1 MIKHIKMNLQSH
13 QNNLS
18 SPFQKGLRRVYL
30 DNSATSFPKPDSVI
44 EALTNYVVNIGANPG
59 RSGHSLA
66 IEAGEIIFSARREL
80 ATMFGVKNPMRVVFG
95 FNATDA
101 LNTAIKGFVRKGD
114 HVITTAMEHNS
125 TIRPLKQL
133 EEEGVI
139 SLSIAGADK
148 NGKVNAGEIENLITE
163 KTTLVVVNHVSNVN
177 GAIQPVEQIGE
188 LCKKHDL
195 TFLVDGAQS
204 AGYLPVNIKSAGIDM
219 YAFTGHKGLY
229 GTQGTGGL
237 IFNDDFDYKKV
248 KPFRAGG
255 TGSRSADII
264 QPDFL
269 PDMFESGT
277 LNTGGIAALLEG
289 VRFVNERGVNN
300 ILKHEQTLA
309 EHFVTQAKE
318 EIKGIKFFGYSPEN
332 AGIVSFQI
340 EDMSVSEI
348 AGILSEEYGIMCRH
362 GLHCAPLAHRS
373 LGSFPEGTVRFGFGV
388 FNTLEDVDYA
398 VEALSKIVEDMKN

>member
-1 MIKHIKMNLQSH
+1 MKSPSR
-13 QNNLS
+13 QNTPS
-18 SPFQKGLRRVYL
+18 SPNEEYRRVYF
-30 DNSATSFPKPDSVI
+30 DNTATSFPKPDSVA

-80 ATMFGVKNPMRVVFG
+80 ASMFGIKNPMKVVFG

-101 LNTAIKGFVRKGD
+101 LNTAIKGFLRKGD
-114 HVITTAMEHNS
+114 HIITTAMEHNS

-133 EEEGVI
+133 EAEGMI
-139 SLSIAGADK
+139 TLSIAEANK
-148 NGKVNAGEIENLITE
+148 QGKITAKTVEKLIT
-163 KTTLVVVNHVSNVN
+163 KNTTLIVVNHVSNVN
-177 GAIQPVEQIGE
+177 GAVQPVKEIGAI
-188 LCKKHDL
+188 CRRHGL
-195 TFLVDGAQS
+195 TLLVDGAQS
-204 AGYLPVNIKSAGIDM
+204 AGYLSVNIKEANIDI

-237 IFNDDFDYKKV
+237 IFNDGFDYKRI

-255 TGSRSADII
+255 TGSRSADIV

-289 VRFVNERGVNN
+289 IRFVKKRGVEN
-300 ILKHEQTLA
+300 ILSHEQDLA
-309 EHFVTQAKE
+309 QHFAE
-318 EIKGIKFFGYSPEN
+318 EATKKIKGFKVIGFDKKNIGV
-332 AGIVSFQI
+332 VSFQI
-340 EDMSVSEI
+340 EGLSVSEI
-348 AGILSEEYGIMCRH
+348 AGELSEKYGIMCRH

-373 LGSFPEGTVRFGFGV
+373 LGSFPEGTVRFGFGA
-388 FNTLEDVDYA
+388 FNTMEDVDYA
-398 VEALSKIVEDMKN
+398 VDALRDIVEELRN